1 MELIEIKQEKST
13 INIEK
18 NILRNKMKYFLKNI
32 KKIGGLLKNI
42 IH

>member
-32 KKIGGLLKNI
+32 KKISGLLKNI